1 METLYNLFEQSI
13 DEAYVGKTD
22 TLKEIENQFAVIK
35 STIKAGQDIN
45 AKPEVQKLN
54 RLVEKQFGMEIFS
67 LRVEQKS
74 GLDAYTNVIASKFD
88 IGLEMDMKKLVV
100 GSPESG
106 YRFRTNNNLCLVTTF
121 SLGLLTKP
129 EITGEELTGIL
140 LHEIGHNFADCLDN
154 QIRLDNKKTIKNY
167 YQYLI
172 LKASILFGRRYKKE
186 LERNTNEYER
196 KNTKEKVN
204 KESKIRGWIRGLAS
218 LKYNFKSF
226 CGNILMK
233 LMCVAMKPRQLSQ
246 ADVSNAEKQTK
257 IKTNSGRKNEV
268 FADKFAA
275 VYGYGLAIT
284 KGLYK
289 MDTHEDKASKFIA
302 KVFSDKLNEN
312 FEMLCQDYFLY
323 DVHPH
328 TIQRANAI
336 CNTLRAELNKEDLD
350 PKVKEVL
357 TKQLDE
363 MEQYIKK
370 ITTAIK
376 NEPERQAVRKAFY
389 KTVNELSPDA
399 LAKELE
405 DEIEKELDEGLQKN
419 T

>member
-35 STIKAGQDIN
+35 STIKVGQDIN

-218 LKYNFKSF
+218 LKYNFNSF
-226 CGNILMK
+226 CGNILVK
-233 LMCVAMKPRQLSQ
+233 LMRVAMKPKQLSQ
-246 ADVSNAEKQTK
+246 ADVNNAEKQTK

-328 TIQRANAI
+328 TIQRANSI

-389 KTVNELSPDA
+389 RTVNELSPDA